1 MPVAVRAEGQRRRG
15 PCGGGVARA
24 EAARRAWR
32 RRGACGV
39 LKRSGAE
46 QRRLRRPGRPDP
58 NRRAGGASCA
68 CHAMADAKAVSRIR
82 APAPER
88 RALGSAGPAGPDS
101 RAGRAMDSGVA
112 RGGFGRGTRGA
123 GPTRSRSSLCRPGL
137 AGSYCPPARS
147 GSGGGGGGGVV
158 QAAELPK
165 ATTATL
171 KPEEAAASRCRE
183 PR

>member
-68 CHAMADAKAVSRIR
+68 CPAMAAATAVFRIR

-88 RALGSAGPAGPDS
+88 RALGPAGPGW
-101 RAGRAMDSGVA
+101 A
-112 RGGFGRGTRGA
+112 
-123 GPTRSRSSLCRPGL
+123 GL
-137 AGSYCPPARS
+137 AGGPGDGQRRGEGRIWARDAGRGS
-147 GSGGGGGGGVV
+147 DAQQKQPVPTRPSRLLLPSSPQRQRWRRRRRCCASGG
-158 QAAELPK
+158 AAESYYRHPQ
-165 ATTATL
+165 A
-171 KPEEAAASRCRE
+171 
-183 PR
+183 